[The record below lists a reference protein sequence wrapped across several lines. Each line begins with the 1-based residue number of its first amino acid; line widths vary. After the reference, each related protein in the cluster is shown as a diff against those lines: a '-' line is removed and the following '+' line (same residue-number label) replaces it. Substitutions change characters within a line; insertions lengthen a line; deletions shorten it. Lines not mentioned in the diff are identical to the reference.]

1 MSTYVITIPGTFLT
15 PPAPDVRAAVER
27 ELRPADPRQTSLG
40 RREELRI
47 LTVNENDTFT
57 VRLEVEAADSEEA
70 EDRARETVAKALTVA
85 GVPADAAPLGPA
97 VVTGI
102 DV

>member
-1 MSTYVITIPGTFLT
+1 MSTYVITIPGTFLA
-15 PPAPDVRAAVER
+15 PPSADVRAAVER

-57 VRLEVEAADSEEA
+57 VRLEVEAADSDEA
-70 EDRARETVAKALTVA
+70 EDTARRTVASALTAVGVA
-85 GVPADAAPLGPA
+85 ADDAPLGPA

-102 DV
+102 EV

>member
-1 MSTYVITIPGTFLT
+1 M
-15 PPAPDVRAAVER
+15 
-27 ELRPADPRQTSLG
+27 
-40 RREELRI
+40 
-47 LTVNENDTFT
+47 
-57 VRLEVEAADSEEA
+57 RLEVEAADSEEA